1 MNLPFS
7 PEQMIYLL
15 DMVGIIACAIAGT
28 TLALYKRFD
37 LFGCILVSMVN
48 AIGGGTLRD
57 VMLGRHP
64 LFWMTDLTY
73 VLMITVTSILGQ
85 MFFYRHQKID
95 GMLKLFDAI
104 GLAAFSVI
112 GLTVA
117 LSLDAHPI
125 IAILMAVMTS
135 IAGGIMRDMIC
146 NEIPLVLQKE
156 IYISASIAGSVL
168 YLTLLHFGVADWVRE
183 TVALISIFGIRMLA
197 VKFDWHLPS
206 IQLRR

>member
-1 MNLPFS
+1 
-7 PEQMIYLL
+7 
-15 DMVGIIACAIAGT
+15 
-28 TLALYKRFD
+28 
-37 LFGCILVSMVN
+37 MVN

-64 LFWMTDLTY
+64 LFWMTDLSY
-73 VLMITVTSILGQ
+73 VIVITLTSILGQ
-85 MFFYRHQKID
+85 MFFHRHQKID

-112 GLTVA
+112 GLAVA

-146 NEIPLVLQKE
+146 NEIPLELQKE
-156 IYISASIAGSVL
+156 IYISASIVGSVL
-168 YLTLLHFGVADWVRE
+168 YLALLHLGVADWVRK
-183 TVALISIFGIRMLA
+183 TVALINIFGIRMLA
-197 VKFDWHLPS
+197 VRFDWHLPS

>member
-64 LFWMTDLTY
+64 LFWMTDLSY
-73 VLMITVTSILGQ
+73 VVVITLTSILGQ
-85 MFFYRHQKID
+85 MFFHRHQKID
-95 GMLKLFDAI
+95 RDVK
-104 GLAAFSVI
+104 
-112 GLTVA
+112 
-117 LSLDAHPI
+117 I
-125 IAILMAVMTS
+125 I
-135 IAGGIMRDMIC
+135 
-146 NEIPLVLQKE
+146 
-156 IYISASIAGSVL
+156 
-168 YLTLLHFGVADWVRE
+168 
-183 TVALISIFGIRMLA
+183 
-197 VKFDWHLPS
+197 
-206 IQLRR
+206 